1 MRSPL
6 LILVAALAVA
16 CTSEAPAPGS
26 SSAALAPLS
35 AAPWFDLSPLV
46 KVSPTGKESMGS
58 GPSRVDVG
66 ADGRVVVSAP
76 LDEAL
81 LVIDPADKSVRRVAF
96 PGTPRSVDARADG
109 TLLVLDGQTQAG
121 VLLPPADGARQ
132 TLATP
137 PDRGRWSALRF
148 APDGSVVIETFG
160 NRTRPYVAG
169 GGPSSP
175 ERGMPLPL
183 SARQVFAIRVD
194 DLTAEVRAAP
204 WESVVPA
211 DDRSDPSELGQGVT
225 SWRWRTRLHLGA
237 VHVVGEVRGGG
248 LVAITEELISRQP
261 LRVQRAAWRLSPD
274 GEVLRWAELPPPS
287 EIPLA
292 REWALLPDGTLLLL
306 RVDDAGAR
314 LLAWRQP

>member
-1 MRSPL
+1 MRSLLVVPL
-6 LILVAALAVA
+6 VVLAAA
-16 CTSEAPAPGS
+16 CTSEAPATGTT
-26 SSAALAPLS
+26 SAALAPLS
-35 AAPWFDLSPLV
+35 AATWLDLSPFV
-46 KVSPTGKESMGS
+46 KVSPGSKESLGA

-66 ADGRVVVSAP
+66 ADGRVVISAP
-76 LDEAL
+76 LDEVL
-81 LVIDPADKSVRRVAF
+81 LVVDPATNALRRVPFKGA
-96 PGTPRSVDARADG
+96 PRSVDARADG
-109 TLLVLDGQTQAG
+109 TLLVLDGSTQTG
-121 VLLPPADGARQ
+121 VLIPPSDGARA

-148 APDGSVVIETFG
+148 APDGSVVIEAFG
-160 NRTRPYVAG
+160 NRTRPYVEG

-175 ERGMPLPL
+175 ERGLPLPL
-183 SARQVFAIRVD
+183 SARQAFAIRVD

-204 WESVVPA
+204 WTTVVQA
-211 DDRSDPSELGQGVT
+211 DDRTEPSELGQGVT
-225 SWRWRTRLHLGA
+225 TWKWRTRLHLGA
-237 VHVVGEVRGGG
+237 VHVVGELRGGG
-248 LVAITEELISRQP
+248 LVVITEELISRQP

-274 GEVLRWAELPPPS
+274 GEVVRWAELPPPS